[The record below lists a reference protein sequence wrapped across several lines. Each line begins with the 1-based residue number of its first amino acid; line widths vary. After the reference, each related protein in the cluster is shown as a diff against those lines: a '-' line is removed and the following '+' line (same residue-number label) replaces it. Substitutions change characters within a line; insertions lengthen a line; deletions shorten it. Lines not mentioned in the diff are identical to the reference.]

1 MNILEDLGL
10 RLRSNFKDQ
19 EEKRNLLPKLP
30 LEDQEYRLKYKH
42 QMRLSNQ
49 LFIAQ
54 EYKPKLGLIE
64 AMLKKLLEDQEL
76 TPKLNAKES
85 KEKQSFE
92 DQEFRPPKG
101 SILSRI

>member
-1 MNILEDLGL
+1 M
-10 RLRSNFKDQ
+10 Q
-19 EEKRNLLPKLP
+19 
-30 LEDQEYRLKYKH
+30 
-42 QMRLSNQ
+42 LSSQ
-49 LFIAQ
+49 LSIDQ

-76 TPKLNAKES
+76 TPKLNAKEL

-101 SILSRI
+101 SISSRI